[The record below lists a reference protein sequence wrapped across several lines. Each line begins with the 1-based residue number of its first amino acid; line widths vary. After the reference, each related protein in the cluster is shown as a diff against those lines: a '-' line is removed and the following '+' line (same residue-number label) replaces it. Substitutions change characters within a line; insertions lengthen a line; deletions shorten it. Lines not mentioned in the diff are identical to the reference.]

1 MLQGLN
7 FELPEG
13 RCLQVSGA
21 NGSGKTSLLR
31 AICGLIEIESGTF
44 SWRGVDIWSARAEFN
59 AQMTYLGHV
68 PALKE
73 DLSTRENLSFAVGL
87 RRVLSAS
94 QLEVGLQ
101 RVAAEN
107 FADQPVRALSVG
119 QRRRIAFAGLWL
131 SQVPLW
137 LLDEPSS
144 NLDTQGQDLLT
155 DLMSE
160 HLNSGGTIIAASH
173 QPLELDQ
180 TRLYKLNLT
189 GFL

>member
-44 SWRGVDIWSARAEFN
+44 SWRGVDILSARAEFN

-144 NLDTQGQDLLT
+144 NLDTQGQALLT
-155 DLMSE
+155 GLMSE

>member
-31 AICGLIEIESGTF
+31 AICGLIETESGTF

-144 NLDTQGQDLLT
+144 NLDTQGQALLT